1 MLKGIDGNQTRKQRS
16 LEDKRL
22 FVGVWN
28 TWIWIKLSINKLKSK
43 LLLSVKSF
51 KKIEPKKVYEFVP
64 PES

>member
-43 LLLSVKSF
+43 FLLSVKSF
-51 KKIEPKKVYEFVP
+51 KKIEPKKVYEFAP